1 MCVTARLSE
10 AASTINANFLIA
22 ACREGFNGG
31 PVLQNTVRVVRTYL
45 RECEFESMAQIVCIC
60 LTTLQYASQQYL
72 QTQRILY
79 EECTRGVV
87 TVLAEGKLLCYVT
100 SGSPDSQT

>member
-10 AASTINANFLIA
+10 AASTKRELFA
-22 ACREGFNGG
+22 ACHEDFNGD

-45 RECEFESMAQIVCIC
+45 RECEFESTTQIVYIC

-72 QTQRILY
+72 
-79 EECTRGVV
+79 
-87 TVLAEGKLLCYVT
+87 
-100 SGSPDSQT
+100 

>member
-45 RECEFESMAQIVCIC
+45 RECEFESMAQIFCIC

-72 QTQRILY
+72 
-79 EECTRGVV
+79 
-87 TVLAEGKLLCYVT
+87 
-100 SGSPDSQT
+100 